1 MDSIA
6 RPELDTETPPARVW
20 GRVARLCALSLAASA
35 VMLAKVPLCPFAALT
50 HTPCPGCGMTRA
62 TWAIAGGDLEG
73 AWQLHPF
80 AFVVSPLVAGALVAL
95 AWSYLRRGYAT
106 LPPGLGRPVLIVF
119 GTLFAAMLAFWVA
132 RFFGLHGGP
141 VPV

>member
-1 MDSIA
+1 MQSIA
-6 RPELDTETPPARVW
+6 HPELEPTSRIR
-20 GRVARLCALSLAASA
+20 GRVVRLCAL
-35 VMLAKVPLCPFAALT
+35 VMGTGLVVLAKLPLCPFAALT

-62 TWAIAGGDLEG
+62 TLAIASGDVHG

-80 AFVVSPLVAGALVAL
+80 AFVVSPIVVLALGTLARSYVRSGHAALPPALSRPFMITLGALFV
-95 AWSYLRRGYAT
+95 
-106 LPPGLGRPVLIVF
+106 
-119 GTLFAAMLAFWVA
+119 AMLGFWVA